1 MKQNNQHQFD
11 IKNLNCANCALK
23 IESKIKKL
31 DYVTDVNLDFV
42 NKKLRISTT
51 KSIKEILHE
60 INKIASRIEPGVK
73 FTNESHEDNREIIL
87 KIIRL
92 FMGFIIF
99 LIAYLS
105 VFTFQVNIY
114 LFLVSYIIIGSSVI
128 YKALK
133 NIIKGNLFDENFLM
147 MIATLAAIYIKS
159 YEEAVFVML
168 FYEVGELL
176 QDLAVNKSRNSI
188 KKLLDIAP
196 KYANV
201 KANEKIV
208 KVNPEEVKLNDIIIV
223 KPGETIPLDG
233 IIIEGKSQVDTSKLT
248 GESIPRFVE
257 EDMEVLAGFINY
269 NGILEIRVTKL
280 YEDSHINKILE
291 LVENSPSK
299 KAKVE
304 KFITRFARIYTPIVI
319 ILAVMLVII
328 PNFFVNDYIF
338 SDYLYRGAIF
348 LVVSCPCAL
357 VLSIPLSMF
366 AGLGAASRHGVLIKG
381 GNYLDL
387 VNKVNTVVF
396 DKTRTLTKGNLVVSK
411 VEVINNK
418 YTIDDMMEKAIY
430 AESLSDHATAKA
442 IVNYQNLPIN
452 KERITNFTE
461 VFGKG
466 IVTNIDNDLVIIGN
480 DKLMQEYNIE
490 FDMPKEV
497 GTVCFVAI
505 NKEYVGYI
513 IINDEI
519 KVEAQKVIS
528 DLKKHGINQT
538 IMLTG
543 DNFAVANN
551 VKEILNI
558 DEVYA
563 NLLPEDKLNIL
574 ENIKHNQNGMVMYVG
589 DGVNDTPVLKN
600 AHVGCAMG
608 ALGSDIAIEASD
620 CVIMNDDLSKLITL
634 KRIAT
639 LTNKKIWQNISLALG
654 IKLFVL
660 ILGAFGNLSMW
671 MAIFSDVGVALLTVL
686 NSILILRHKL

>member
-1 MKQNNQHQFD
+1 M
-11 IKNLNCANCALK
+11 
-23 IESKIKKL
+23 
-31 DYVTDVNLDFV
+31 T
-42 NKKLRISTT
+42 
-51 KSIKEILHE
+51 
-60 INKIASRIEPGVK
+60 
-73 FTNESHEDNREIIL
+73 FT
-87 KIIRL
+87 
-92 FMGFIIF
+92 
-99 LIAYLS
+99 
-105 VFTFQVNIY
+105 
-114 LFLVSYIIIGSSVI
+114 
-128 YKALK
+128 
-133 NIIKGNLFDENFLM
+133 
-147 MIATLAAIYIKS
+147 
-159 YEEAVFVML
+159 
-168 FYEVGELL
+168 
-176 QDLAVNKSRNSI
+176 
-188 KKLLDIAP
+188 
-196 KYANV
+196 
-201 KANEKIV
+201 
-208 KVNPEEVKLNDIIIV
+208 
-223 KPGETIPLDG
+223 
-233 IIIEGKSQVDTSKLT
+233 
-248 GESIPRFVE
+248 
-257 EDMEVLAGFINY
+257 

-660 ILGAFGNLSMW
+660 ILSAFGNLSMW